1 MVHIV
6 GAGPGAEDLITVRGL
21 RLLKQ
26 ADIVIYA
33 GSLVNPGLLKET
45 KQGAVIYDSA
55 KMTLEQVMEVIEQ
68 AWKEQKEVVRLHT
81 ETPVSTV
88 PSESRWMQWTSWGS
102 LMISVRESVLSA
114 AQQPLYRWSILFR
127 EYPKA

>member
-68 AWKEQKEVVRLHT
+68 AWKEQKEVVQPAYR
-81 ETPVSTV
+81 
-88 PSESRWMQWTSWGS
+88 RS
-102 LMISVRESVLSA
+102 LSLRCHQRADGCNGQAGDHL
-114 AQQPLYRWSILFR
+114 
-127 EYPKA
+127 

>member
-68 AWKEQKEVVRLHT
+68 AWKEQR
-81 ETPVSTV
+81 
-88 PSESRWMQWTSWGS
+88 GS
-102 LMISVRESVLSA
+102 PPAYRRSLSLRCHQRA
-114 AQQPLYRWSILFR
+114 DGCNGQAGDHL
-127 EYPKA
+127 

>member
-81 ETPVSTV
+81 GDPCLYGAIREQMDAMDKLGITYDICPGVS
-88 PSESRWMQWTSWGS
+88 S
-102 LMISVRESVLSA
+102 SA

>member
-26 ADIVIYA
+26 ADIVIY
-33 GSLVNPGLLKET
+33 GRFPGQSRFIKRDKTGGCDLR
-45 KQGAVIYDSA
+45 QR

-68 AWKEQKEVVRLHT
+68 AWKEQKEVVLPAYR
-81 ETPVSTV
+81 
-88 PSESRWMQWTSWGS
+88 RS
-102 LMISVRESVLSA
+102 LSLRCHQRADGCNGQAGDHL
-114 AQQPLYRWSILFR
+114 
-127 EYPKA
+127 